1 MLKYDEWHFQF
12 QVYHLN
18 ITMLTFTTC
27 KQWNKQSPD
36 QSLLS
41 SIKHIFSAIKTWQHL
56 CISLGEINSLC
67 EVPQHWNLQEASKPE
82 IFSVTAACICSHCLT
97 WEIDKVNPAV
107 EEVNGVL
114 RLWVMDK
121 ELGYMG
127 WSNQTWL
134 QRKPLGLVVNN
145 EEGKLHVRP
154 LWETLKVSGV
164 DWRWLLLETNLLKES
179 IIRVP

>member
-27 KQWNKQSPD
+27 KQWNKELPD

-41 SIKHIFSAIKTWQHL
+41 SIKHIFSAIKMWQHL
-56 CISLGEINSLC
+56 CISLGEISSLC
-67 EVPQHWNLQEASKPE
+67 EVPQHWNLHEASKPE
-82 IFSVTAACICSHCLT
+82 IFSVAVACIYSHCLT
-97 WEIDKVNPAV
+97 QETEKVNPAV

-114 RLWVMDK
+114 RLWVMDT

-127 WSNQTWL
+127 VIQPNL
-134 QRKPLGLVVNN
+134 APM
-145 EEGKLHVRP
+145 
-154 LWETLKVSGV
+154 ETRAGG
-164 DWRWLLLETNLLKES
+164 E
-179 IIRVP
+179 